1 VYEIH
6 VSVAIGAPLQRVF
19 AAIADHERFL
29 RGPQISCRLL
39 VEGRPD
45 RNGAGA
51 LREVRSQG
59 SVIVEEIT
67 AFQPPSRFEYLI
79 REIVNARQKPVPL
92 RHELGRVDFARDG
105 DFTRV
110 DWRSRFEITV
120 PILGWFF
127 ERFVGR
133 RLSGGFRQLLEQAK
147 TELESA
153 PAGANGGTQTME
165 DFQALTNRLRDFQ
178 VNVILVGRPGPTG
191 RLTADLDVVYE
202 QTRANR
208 ERLVAALADLFPL
221 PRGAGRGQP
230 FHWNAETIDRA
241 VNLTLMTNLGTIS
254 LLGEIAG
261 GGRYEEL
268 LPISLQLTN
277 GRESWQCVSL
287 ARLIAIK
294 RASGRPEDLEAIA
307 KLEATLQEQRRAW
320 T

>member
-19 AAIADHERFL
+19 VAIANHEQFL
-29 RGPQISCRLL
+29 RAPQISCRLL

-110 DWRSRFEITV
+110 DWRSRFDVTV

-147 TELESA
+147 TEGERRN
-153 PAGANGGTQTME
+153 ANH
-165 DFQALTNRLRDFQ
+165 
-178 VNVILVGRPGPTG
+178 GR
-191 RLTADLDVVYE
+191 
-202 QTRANR
+202 
-208 ERLVAALADLFPL
+208 F
-221 PRGAGRGQP
+221 
-230 FHWNAETIDRA
+230 
-241 VNLTLMTNLGTIS
+241 
-254 LLGEIAG
+254 
-261 GGRYEEL
+261 
-268 LPISLQLTN
+268 
-277 GRESWQCVSL
+277 
-287 ARLIAIK
+287 
-294 RASGRPEDLEAIA
+294 
-307 KLEATLQEQRRAW
+307 
-320 T
+320 